1 MYIFLVSVVWIKIFS
16 DEHFYSILYY
26 SIFSLFI
33 FFDVDICDILH
44 FIKEREENAV
54 AAESC
59 DWWDFLLKGVK
70 EPIENSMLNYSR
82 EQEK

>member
-1 MYIFLVSVVWIKIFS
+1 MNISIL
-16 DEHFYSILYY
+16 FYSIL
-26 SIFSLFI
+26 FSLYLS

-59 DWWDFLLKGVK
+59 DWWDFLLKGVMK

-82 EQEK
+82 EQEN

>member
-1 MYIFLVSVVWIKIFS
+1 MQYTCIFFWFLLYESKSLQMNISIL
-16 DEHFYSILYY
+16 FYSIL
-26 SIFSLFI
+26 FSLYLS

-59 DWWDFLLKGVK
+59 DW
-70 EPIENSMLNYSR
+70 
-82 EQEK
+82 

>member
-1 MYIFLVSVVWIKIFS
+1 MNISIL
-16 DEHFYSILYY
+16 FYSIL
-26 SIFSLFI
+26 FSLYLS

-82 EQEK
+82 EQEN